1 MVKENAASN
10 GAVLARSLH
19 GLAEKP
25 LRQKSIFASAIKLIC
40 PVQPSREKYSAS
52 VVGQISGLNP
62 RVSPE

>member
-1 MVKENAASN
+1 MVKANAASN

-25 LRQKSIFASAIKLIC
+25 LRLKSIFTCAINPIC
-40 PVQPSREKYSAS
+40 PVQPCCEKYSAS